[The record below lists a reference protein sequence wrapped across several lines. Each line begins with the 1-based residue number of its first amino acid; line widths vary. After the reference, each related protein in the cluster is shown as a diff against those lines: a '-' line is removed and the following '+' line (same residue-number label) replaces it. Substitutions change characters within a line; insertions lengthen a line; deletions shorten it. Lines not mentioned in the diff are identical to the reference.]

1 MNLPE
6 ALRYTTTHEWVRLEA
21 DGTVSVGLSD
31 FAQGSL
37 GELVF
42 IELPKPG
49 QQVKAGTECA
59 VAESVKAASD
69 VYAPVSGEVVAAN
82 QELVDEPAKVNKDP
96 YACWLFRIRPA
107 GVPDLA
113 GLLDAEAYRQGLT

>member
-31 FAQGSL
+31 FAQSSL

-42 IELPKPG
+42 IELPAPG

-82 QELVDEPAKVNKDP
+82 QALVDEPAKVNKDP